1 MSPNKRF
8 NERFEI
14 DAINLKWYNTARLT
28 LGARLMVGQRTLDPY
43 VEVRPLR
50 PQPGKPTLGIL
61 TSLAFLLMNGHA
73 IILSR

>member
-1 MSPNKRF
+1 MS
-8 NERFEI
+8 RFEI

-28 LGARLMVGQRTLDPY
+28 LGARLMVGQRTLNPY

-50 PQPGKPTLGIL
+50 PQPGKPDPWIIHESG
-61 TSLAFLLMNGHA
+61 FLLMNGHA